1 VVDLVRSGRPVREAA
16 AAVGVSEATLY
27 RWLAQERI
35 DRHEVPGLPS
45 AERAELAAAR
55 RRIRELES
63 ELEITKQAA
72 ALFAE
77 TDVRPKGS
85 TR

>member
-1 VVDLVRSGRPVREAA
+1 MRRSSAGEWLTWCVRDGRCARPPPLS
-16 AAVGVSEATLY
+16 VSA
-27 RWLAQERI
+27 RRPSIAGWL
-35 DRHEVPGLPS
+35 S

>member
-1 VVDLVRSGRPVREAA
+1 
-16 AAVGVSEATLY
+16 
-27 RWLAQERI
+27 
-35 DRHEVPGLPS
+35 LPS